1 MLLRDLAFEESGM
14 KNART
19 VIEPQRFKWYDIGNT
34 VIGRVASGHLR
45 RYCNYAGLYLCG
57 TRKFELQENKSLPC
71 RMTGMRLSGNAG
83 QHLHQRSAH

>member
-57 TRKFELQENKSLPC
+57 TRKIRIVGKTKACL
-71 RMTGMRLSGNAG
+71 AG
-83 QHLHQRSAH
+83 

>member
-45 RYCNYAGLYLCG
+45 RYCNYAGLPPY
-57 TRKFELQENKSLPC
+57 PIC
-71 RMTGMRLSGNAG
+71 RTEKQSV
-83 QHLHQRSAH
+83 

>member
-19 VIEPQRFKWYDIGNT
+19 VIEPQRFKWYDDIGNT

-57 TRKFELQENKSLPC
+57 TRKI
-71 RMTGMRLSGNAG
+71 
-83 QHLHQRSAH
+83 

>member
-34 VIGRVASGHLR
+34 VIGLSLIHISHEGD
-45 RYCNYAGLYLCG
+45 G
-57 TRKFELQENKSLPC
+57 TTSPVC
-71 RMTGMRLSGNAG
+71 YG
-83 QHLHQRSAH
+83 